1 VEEPTAVK
9 GTLTA
14 PGPLVLTPTELVLV
28 DGRKVQGQLACELE
42 GHLVLYSPGL
52 GTLASFRKEFVASYT
67 KGGQAVTVTAL
78 RKLTPEEQRLGL
90 NNWTD
95 WPDAVP
101 ETGPKPAYTT
111 QKWGPP
117 KRLLIWNKLAGGPKK
132 NGSFSRF
139 GRGEEDS
146 NVACMMGKTGDA
158 GSWLVLGA
166 PGTTWDVET
175 DVLLPGV
182 DLDQAYLILASE
194 RLRFRHFSAEN
205 HALLH
210 ANHAGMSIQGNV
222 WIHERGR
229 CQENSVADST
239 FEGPY
244 HTFILNER
252 PPVYTIKE
260 KSFRIDESWKP
271 WKAFTWDAY
280 GYRLSQY
287 IFVKK
292 DRGASLEFR
301 GSFFAGDKFWC
312 FSGTT
317 ILGPGSCVVA
327 DTRNGDFIMKDATL
341 QVMSGAHW
349 GKGSNMAARSDF
361 EIDGT
366 LEFGTKERPLTK
378 DVVVGVSTKQG
389 GLDSPGFDLR
399 KQGRMRVVSADPK
412 TARVIFQYLDR
423 DPSKTAKLPISFRFL
438 GEAELD
444 GVVFE
449 DLLKGGIVLGDL
461 SMKDKWKNIT
471 FAPSCMSQK
480 PEDNYVLYQQAPST
494 K

>member
-1 VEEPTAVK
+1 M
-9 GTLTA
+9 
-14 PGPLVLTPTELVLV
+14 
-28 DGRKVQGQLACELE
+28 
-42 GHLVLYSPGL
+42 
-52 GTLASFRKEFVASYT
+52 
-67 KGGQAVTVTAL
+67 
-78 RKLTPEEQRLGL
+78 
-90 NNWTD
+90 
-95 WPDAVP
+95 
-101 ETGPKPAYTT
+101 
-111 QKWGPP
+111 
-117 KRLLIWNKLAGGPKK
+117 IWNKLAGGPKK

-146 NVACMMGKTGDA
+146 NVACIMGKTGDA

-271 WKAFTWDAY
+271 WKALTWDAY

-312 FSGTT
+312 FWYTVRCPPPAKATTSGGGHPVRTQNEVRCTQRSGLWAGHLSSFYGPPSDGSSLGWDRPPCPLGARKTPPAAAIGRSLSVTT
-317 ILGPGSCVVA
+317 STTKRRRRRKPPITARNLQDQNRRHESQIENRRRTRHLPHAESHRRTRLRTDQTGAEVPTVFLPLKIP
-327 DTRNGDFIMKDATL
+327 RNG
-341 QVMSGAHW
+341 V
-349 GKGSNMAARSDF
+349 
-361 EIDGT
+361 
-366 LEFGTKERPLTK
+366 
-378 DVVVGVSTKQG
+378 
-389 GLDSPGFDLR
+389 
-399 KQGRMRVVSADPK
+399 
-412 TARVIFQYLDR
+412 
-423 DPSKTAKLPISFRFL
+423 
-438 GEAELD
+438 
-444 GVVFE
+444 
-449 DLLKGGIVLGDL
+449 
-461 SMKDKWKNIT
+461 
-471 FAPSCMSQK
+471 
-480 PEDNYVLYQQAPST
+480 
-494 K
+494 